1 MAVGDGRHFVSFGVQ
16 RQRGVAHRGQGEA
29 DGDGLLGL
37 TAGAGHLD
45 QRAALDELH
54 RHEEHAA
61 VDVDCHVHAEPAG
74 DVRFPDGI
82 DERFVKT
89 DACRFPADREND
101 HDYTFAVYHKVLP
114 EPGYVNLDNARKPEQ
129 WAVMERILLDGVCPF
144 CPQHLAVYHKVTVI
158 RENAYWVLTKN
169 QWPYENTRIHL
180 LIIAKRHWQTLSDIR
195 PAAWVELGE
204 MVASVE
210 SEHLITGGGLGLR
223 CLTHQLRINHL
234 AEQVNAHLVNHLLTI
249 GRLWI
254 QPLRDH

>member
-1 MAVGDGRHFVSFGVQ
+1 MTVPGK
-16 RQRGVAHRGQGEA
+16 
-29 DGDGLLGL
+29 
-37 TAGAGHLD
+37 
-45 QRAALDELH
+45 DELLFLQGTWRSQIH
-54 RHEEHAA
+54 NIIN
-61 VDVDCHVHAEPAG
+61 DL
-74 DVRFPDGI
+74 
-82 DERFVKT
+82 
-89 DACRFPADREND
+89 PADREND

-223 CLTHQLRINHL
+223 FGDPRKNGGTVSHLHWQLL
-234 AEQVNAHLVNHLLTI
+234 SADTVNPADPGYRKV
-249 GRLWI
+249 RLS
-254 QPLRDH
+254 LS